1 MLLDVGHVVAFL
13 VGVFVIGATV
23 FSAIVT
29 FVLPRAANTRIS
41 RFVFVVVRLALDR
54 LAPVSRPYE
63 MRDRVFAMQA
73 PLSLLSLPAVW
84 LVLIVLAFSAIYF
97 ALGES
102 PRDAIITSGSSLLT
116 LGFDRP
122 TRLSAILFSFLE
134 AAIGLGLLALLI
146 SYLPTIYAA
155 FSRREILV
163 AMLEA
168 LAGTPPAA
176 SEMLRREHRIG
187 GLDRLDNVWIS
198 WREWFADIEESHTSI
213 AALIFFRSPD
223 PHRSWITAAGCVLD
237 SASIYASSLDV
248 PRSPDCQLCIRGGY
262 VALQRIADFFNY
274 PYNPNPKPG
283 DPISIDRSEFDD
295 VWAEL
300 VAAGLPMRADQDQ
313 AWRDFSGWRV
323 NYDAVLLFLAGI
335 TAAPIAKWS
344 SDRGWRYKPPP
355 LLVTLGLRRPPN
367 LQAAGEDGSHR
378 HA

>member
-1 MLLDVGHVVAFL
+1 MLLDVAHVLALVA
-13 VGVFVIGATV
+13 GVLVIGATV
-23 FSAIVT
+23 FSAVVT

-41 RFVFVVVRLALDR
+41 RFVFVIVRLSLDR
-54 LAPVSRPYE
+54 IAPVSRPYE
-63 MRDRVFAMQA
+63 VRDRVFAMQA
-73 PLSLLSLPAVW
+73 PLSLLAVPTVW
-84 LVLIVLAFSAIYF
+84 LVLVVSAFSAIYF

-102 PRDAIITSGSSLLT
+102 PRDAVVTSGSSLLT

-122 TRLSAILFSFLE
+122 ARLSAIFFSFLE
-134 AAIGLGLLALLI
+134 AAIGLGLVALLI

-168 LAGTPPAA
+168 LAGTPPAP
-176 SEMLRREHRIG
+176 SDLLQREHRIG
-187 GLDRLDNVWIS
+187 GLERLDNLWVD
-198 WREWFADIEESHTSI
+198 WRRWFADIEESHTSI

-237 SASIYASSLDV
+237 CASLYASCLDV
-248 PRSPDCQLCIRGGY
+248 PRSADCQLCIRGGY

-274 PYNPNPKPG
+274 PYNRSPKPD

-295 VWAEL
+295 VWDEL
-300 VAAGLPMRADQDQ
+300 TVAGLPMKADRDQ

-335 TAAPIAKWS
+335 TAAPMAKWS

-355 LLVTLGLRRPPN
+355 MLVTLGLRKPPRR
-367 LQAAGEDGSHR
+367 QTSA
-378 HA
+378 